1 MEEKNTNNI
10 KMDNLEQ
17 IYLNKCQTALD
28 INEHLPTLK
37 KYAEECNTV
46 IEMGVRSIVSTWAFL
61 LGQPNKLISVD
72 IVHPK
77 TYINH
82 DPSGCNLDLVYEI
95 AKGRNID
102 FEFIE
107 SDTLKMEP
115 IECDFLF
122 IDTLHDYDQLKE
134 ELRIHSSAARK
145 YIGLHDT
152 ETVAEN
158 GETRGK
164 EGIWRAVEEFVSQG
178 EWKIKE
184 RFRNNNG
191 LTILSRI

>member
-1 MEEKNTNNI
+1 
-10 KMDNLEQ
+10 
-17 IYLNKCQTALD
+17 
-28 INEHLPTLK
+28 
-37 KYAEECNTV
+37 
-46 IEMGVRSIVSTWAFL
+46 
-61 LGQPNKLISVD
+61 
-72 IVHPK
+72 
-77 TYINH
+77 
-82 DPSGCNLDLVYEI
+82 
-95 AKGRNID
+95 
-102 FEFIE
+102 
-107 SDTLKMEP
+107 MEP

-152 ETVAEN
+152 ETFAEN

>member
-1 MEEKNTNNI
+1 MN
-10 KMDNLEQ
+10 NLEQ
-17 IYLNKCQTALD
+17 IYLNKCSTALD
-28 INEHLPTLK
+28 INEHLPTLRR
-37 KYAEECNTV
+37 YTEECDVV

-61 LGQPNKLISVD
+61 LGQPKKLISVD

-95 AKGRNID
+95 AEEREIE

-107 SDTLKMEP
+107 SDTLKMDP

-134 ELRIHSSAARK
+134 ELRIHSSFVKK

-152 ETVAEN
+152 ETFAIK
-158 GETRGK
+158 GETTGK
-164 EGIWRAVEEFVSQG
+164 EGIWRAVEEFLSEG
-178 EWKIKE
+178 EWRIEE
-184 RFRNNNG
+184 RFTNNNG

>member
-1 MEEKNTNNI
+1 MN
-10 KMDNLEQ
+10 NLEQ
-17 IYLNKCQTALD
+17 IYLNKCATALD
-28 INEHLPTLK
+28 INEHLPTLRR
-37 KYAEECNTV
+37 YTEECDVV

-61 LGQPNKLISVD
+61 LGQPKKLISVD

-95 AKGRNID
+95 AEERAIG

-107 SDTLKMEP
+107 ADTLKMDP

-134 ELRIHSSAARK
+134 ELRIHSSSVKK

-152 ETVAEN
+152 ETFSIK
-158 GETRGK
+158 GETPGK
-164 EGIWRAVEEFVSQG
+164 EGIWRAVEEFISEG
-178 EWKIKE
+178 RWKIEE
-184 RFRNNNG
+184 RFINNNG
-191 LTILSRI
+191 LTILSRS

>member
-1 MEEKNTNNI
+1 MN
-10 KMDNLEQ
+10 NLEQ
-17 IYLNKCQTALD
+17 IYANKCATALD

-37 KYAEECNTV
+37 KYAEECDIV

-61 LGQPNKLISVD
+61 LGGPKKLISVD
-72 IVHPK
+72 IVHPR
-77 TYINH
+77 TYLNH

-95 AKGRNID
+95 AGGRGIE
-102 FEFIE
+102 FQFIE
-107 SDTLKMEP
+107 SDTLKLDP

-134 ELRIHSSAARK
+134 ELRIHSSSVKR

-152 ETVAEN
+152 ETFAVD
-158 GETRGK
+158 GETKGK
-164 EGIWRAVEEFVSQG
+164 EGIWRAVEEFISSG
-178 EWKIKE
+178 KWEIKE

>member
-1 MEEKNTNNI
+1 MNT
-10 KMDNLEQ
+10 LEQ
-17 IYLNKCQTALD
+17 IYLEKCATALD

-37 KYAEECNTV
+37 RYTEGCDTV

-61 LGQPNKLISVD
+61 LGQPKKLISID

-77 TYINH
+77 NYINH

-95 AKGRNID
+95 SKERGID

-107 SDTLKMEP
+107 VDTLKMSP

-122 IDTLHDYDQLKE
+122 IDTLHDYDQLSE
-134 ELRIHSSAARK
+134 ELRIHSSSVKK

-152 ETVAEN
+152 ETFSIN
-158 GETRGK
+158 GETPGK
-164 EGIWRAVEEFVSQG
+164 EGIWRAVEEFLSDG
-178 EWKIKE
+178 EWKIEE
-184 RFRNNNG
+184 RFSNNNG